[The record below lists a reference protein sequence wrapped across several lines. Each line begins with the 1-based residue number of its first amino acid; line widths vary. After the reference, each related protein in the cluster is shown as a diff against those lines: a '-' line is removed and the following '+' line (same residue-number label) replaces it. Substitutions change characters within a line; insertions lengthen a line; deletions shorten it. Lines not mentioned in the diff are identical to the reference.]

1 MDLSKLTTEQRN
13 PDTMDIDRMSSLEIV
28 TTINRQDALVPEA
41 IQASLPVI
49 AALVDRIV
57 EAIAT
62 GGRLIYIGA
71 GTSGRLGVLD
81 ASECPPTYGV
91 DPGLVVGLIAGDDTA
106 LRHSVE
112 GAEDDAELGAS
123 DLKAVGL
130 NASDVVVGIA
140 ASGRTPYTLGAM
152 RYAKEIGAAV
162 GCIVNT
168 PDSAMAQLADTAI
181 VVRSGPEVVTGSTRL
196 KSGTAQKL
204 VLNMLSTASMIR
216 LGKVYSNLMVDVQA
230 SNAKLV
236 QRATNIVREVTGA
249 SQDEARRAIERY
261 GSAKVAIF
269 ALMSGIEDDEAVRAA
284 LAAHGGHLR
293 DALAAAKAGSPES
306 KPVSS

>member
-1 MDLSKLTTEQRN
+1 MDLSTLTTEQRN
-13 PDTMDIDRMSSLEIV
+13 PDTLDIDRMSSLEIV
-28 TTINRQDALVPEA
+28 TAMNRQDALAPEA
-41 IQASLPVI
+41 IQQCLPVI
-49 AALVDRIV
+49 AALVDRIF
-57 EAIAT
+57 EAILA

-91 DPGLVVGLIAGDDTA
+91 DPGLVVGLIAGGDHA
-106 LRHSVE
+106 LRHAVE
-112 GAEDDAELGAS
+112 GAEDDAELGAR
-123 DLKAVGL
+123 DLKAIDL
-130 NASDVVVGIA
+130 NAGDVVVGIA

-152 RYAKEIGAAV
+152 RYAKEMGAMV
-162 GCIVNT
+162 GCVVNT
-168 PDSAMAQLADTAI
+168 PDSAMAQAADYPI

-204 VLNMLSTASMIR
+204 VLNMLSTAAMIR

-261 GSAKVAIF
+261 GSAKLAIF
-269 ALMSGIEDDEAVRAA
+269 ALLSKIESDEAARTA
-284 LAAHGGHLR
+284 LAAHGGRLR
-293 DALAAAKAGSPES
+293 DALAATQAASQR
-306 KPVSS
+306 

>member
-1 MDLSKLTTEQRN
+1 VDLSTLTTEQRN
-13 PDTMDIDRMSSLEIV
+13 PDTLDIDRMSSLEIV
-28 TTINRQDALVPEA
+28 TTMNRQDALAPAA
-41 IQASLPVI
+41 IQPCLPVI

-57 EAIAT
+57 EAILA

-91 DPGLVVGLIAGDDTA
+91 DPGLVVGLIAGGDHA
-106 LRHSVE
+106 LRHAVE
-112 GAEDDAELGAS
+112 GAEDDAELGAR
-123 DLKAVGL
+123 DLKAIDL
-130 NASDVVVGIA
+130 NAGDVVVGIA

-152 RYAKEIGAAV
+152 RYAKEMGAMV
-162 GCIVNT
+162 GCVVNT
-168 PDSAMAQLADTAI
+168 PDSAMAQAADYPI

-204 VLNMLSTASMIR
+204 VLNMLSTAAMIR

-236 QRATNIVREVTGA
+236 QRATNIVREVTGV
-249 SQDEARRAIERY
+249 SQDEARCAIERY
-261 GSAKVAIF
+261 SSAKLAIF
-269 ALMSGIEDDEAVRAA
+269 ALLSKIESDEAARTA
-284 LAAHGGHLR
+284 LAAHGGRLR
-293 DALAAAKAGSPES
+293 DALAATQAASQR
-306 KPVSS
+306 

>member
-1 MDLSKLTTEQRN
+1 MDLSNLTTEQRN

-41 IQASLPVI
+41 IQPCLPVI
-49 AALVDRIV
+49 ATLVDRIV
-57 EAIAT
+57 QAILA

-91 DPGLVVGLIAGDDTA
+91 DAGLVVGLIAGGDTA
-106 LRHSVE
+106 LRHSIE

-123 DLKAVGL
+123 DLKAIGL
-130 NASDVVVGIA
+130 TGGDVVVGIA

-152 RYAKEIGAAV
+152 RYAKKIGASV

-168 PDSAMAQLADTAI
+168 PDSAMAQVADYPV

-269 ALMSGIEDDEAVRAA
+269 ALLSGIDDDEAARAA

-306 KPVSS
+306 NSVSN

>member
-1 MDLSKLTTEQRN
+1 VDLSRLTTEQRN
-13 PDTMDIDRMSSLEIV
+13 PDTLDIDLMSSLEIV

-41 IQASLPVI
+41 IRGCLSMI

-57 EAIAT
+57 EAIMA

-91 DPGLVVGLIAGDDTA
+91 DPGLVIGLIAGGDHA
-106 LRHSVE
+106 LRHSAE
-112 GAEDDAELGAS
+112 SAEDDVVLGAR
-123 DLKAVGL
+123 DLEAIDL

-152 RYAKEIGAAV
+152 RYAKEKGATV

-181 VVRSGPEVVTGSTRL
+181 VVLSGPEVVTGSTRL

-249 SQDEARRAIERY
+249 SQDEARGAIDRY
-261 GSAKVAIF
+261 GSAKPAIF
-269 ALMSGIEDDEAVRAA
+269 ALMSGIEDAEEARAA
-284 LAAHGGHLR
+284 LAAHDGHLR
-293 DALAAAKAGSPES
+293 RALEA
-306 KPVSS
+306 VSTNRTHAPG

>member
-1 MDLSKLTTEQRN
+1 LRN
-13 PDTMDIDRMSSLEIV
+13 SI
-28 TTINRQDALVPEA
+28 
-41 IQASLPVI
+41 
-49 AALVDRIV
+49 
-57 EAIAT
+57 
-62 GGRLIYIGA
+62 
-71 GTSGRLGVLD
+71 
-81 ASECPPTYGV
+81 
-91 DPGLVVGLIAGDDTA
+91 
-106 LRHSVE
+106 E

-123 DLKAVGL
+123 DLKAIGL
-130 NASDVVVGIA
+130 TASDLVVGIA

-152 RYAKEIGAAV
+152 RYAKEIGASV

-168 PDSAMAQLADTAI
+168 PDSAMAQVADYPI
-181 VVRSGPEVVTGSTRL
+181 VVLSGPEVVTGSTRL

-249 SQDEARRAIERY
+249 SQDDSRRAIERY

-269 ALMSGIEDDEAVRAA
+269 ALLSGIEDDEAARAA

-293 DALAAAKAGSPES
+293 DALAAAQTGA
-306 KPVSS
+306 

>member
-1 MDLSKLTTEQRN
+1 VDLSKLTTEQRN

-57 EAIAT
+57 QAILA

-91 DPGLVVGLIAGDDTA
+91 DPELVVGLIAGGDHA
-106 LRHSVE
+106 LRHSIE

-123 DLKAVGL
+123 DLKAIDL

-152 RYAKEIGAAV
+152 RCAKEIGASV

-168 PDSAMAQLADTAI
+168 PDSAMAQVADFPV

-216 LGKVYSNLMVDVQA
+216 SGKVYSNLMVDVQA

-269 ALMSGIEDDEAVRAA
+269 ALMSGIENDAKARAV
-284 LAAHGGHLR
+284 LAAHNGRLR
-293 DALAAAKAGSPES
+293 QALEA
-306 KPVSS
+306 VSADGA